1 MRSSTSDNDLL
12 ATLRERAPELKNE
25 DLERQLQRIRVN
37 DPEIYTAPLAGR
49 SKETWDAN
57 SILSAIKA
65 PTLLMQADSEVGAAV
80 MDDQAYG
87 P

>member
-1 MRSSTSDNDLL
+1 M
-12 ATLRERAPELKNE
+12 
-25 DLERQLQRIRVN
+25 N

-49 SKETWDAN
+49 SKEPWDAN